1 MAYGWQWVEIGQG
14 EDETSAG
21 LISPNEHYSIFP
33 FNQMYKVLTG
43 QYENTIVSLFDWCR
57 DLDEYESDTKY
68 ALVTVV
74 DE

>member
-1 MAYGWQWVEIGQG
+1 MA
-14 EDETSAG
+14 
-21 LISPNEHYSIFP
+21 
-33 FNQMYKVLTG
+33 NQMYKVLTG